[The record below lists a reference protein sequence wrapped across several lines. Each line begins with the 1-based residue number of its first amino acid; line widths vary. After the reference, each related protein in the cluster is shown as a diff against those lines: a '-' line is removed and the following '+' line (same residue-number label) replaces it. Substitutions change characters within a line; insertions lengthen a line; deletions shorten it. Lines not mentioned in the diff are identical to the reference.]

1 VEIGAI
7 IVILLALAFD
17 FTNGFHDAA
26 NSIATVVST
35 RVLSPRYA
43 VIWAAFFNFV
53 AFLIFS
59 THVAN
64 TIAKDVVMQDALTVG
79 VIFAGLVGA
88 IAWNLLTFWLGLPT
102 SSSHALVGGIAGAAV
117 ARSGFDV
124 LISEGLRTIGAFIVL
139 SPLIGLALG
148 LLLTVIIQWV
158 FHRST
163 DIERLNKG
171 FRRGQLASAAAFS
184 LGHGGND
191 AQKTMGIILA
201 VLIAV
206 GNLPPDAEVPL
217 WVVLS
222 AHTAIALGTLF
233 GGWRIVKTMGF
244 KLTKLQPAG
253 GVAAESAAAA
263 TLFFASAQGIP
274 VSTTHTI
281 TGAIVGVGAAR
292 RLSAVRWRVAGRVVW
307 AWIFTIPGAALM
319 AGLVSLI
326 VGALG

>member
-1 VEIGAI
+1 
-7 IVILLALAFD
+7 
-17 FTNGFHDAA
+17 
-26 NSIATVVST
+26 
-35 RVLSPRYA
+35 
-43 VIWAAFFNFV
+43 
-53 AFLIFS
+53 
-59 THVAN
+59 
-64 TIAKDVVMQDALTVG
+64 
-79 VIFAGLVGA
+79 
-88 IAWNLLTFWLGLPT
+88 
-102 SSSHALVGGIAGAAV
+102 
-117 ARSGFDV
+117 
-124 LISEGLRTIGAFIVL
+124 
-139 SPLIGLALG
+139 
-148 LLLTVIIQWV
+148 
-158 FHRST
+158 
-163 DIERLNKG
+163 
-171 FRRGQLASAAAFS
+171 
-184 LGHGGND
+184 
-191 AQKTMGIILA
+191 MGIILA

-253 GVAAESAAAA
+253 GVAAESAASA